1 MTDNEDEDAD
11 VQEGQAPSHSQTL
24 DEDENAVDELVVA
37 AASTSSPTK
46 PVRTLTPCCDLFSC
60 VEQAQNVSRSLAGSA
75 LFSFNFVCC
84 CCSWMTSDSG
94 RRPA

>member
-1 MTDNEDEDAD
+1 MTDNEDEDD
-11 VQEGQAPSHSQTL
+11 VQEGQPSQSQTL
-24 DEDENAVDELVVA
+24 DEDENAVDELVEA